1 MSPEILFIFDY
12 SSGIVFK
19 HYLTDEE
26 SLLQGDEVF
35 EKICERENIRS
46 NDSIYMITTDDEII
60 TV

>member
-35 EKICERENIRS
+35 EEICERENIRS

>member
-26 SLLQGDEVF
+26 SLAQGDEVF
-35 EKICERENIRS
+35 EEICERENLRS
-46 NDSIYMITTDDEII
+46 NDCMYMITTDDEII